1 MAGRGVIPDEDAI
14 FALVREREDFLD
26 RVARGTPVNLA
37 GFAVRWS
44 PQRVKQELND
54 PQFAALV
61 EAAVERSLDSIEETL
76 HRKAVDGNMAAIQMV
91 LFNRRPR
98 SWRDVR
104 KIELTGRTEVT
115 VVQVEATRRAAIELL
130 RERGAGVM
138 QALTAGIDDV
148 IDAEVIE
155 DATDVD

>member
-61 EAAVERSLDSIEETL
+61 EAAIERSLDSIEETL

-91 LFNRRPR
+91 LFNRRAHR
-98 SWRDVR
+98 WRDVKR
-104 KIELTGRTEVT
+104 I
-115 VVQVEATRRAAIELL
+115 VVRHEGGVSVQAVAATKAAAIELL
-130 RERGAGVM
+130 REHGVRAM
-138 QALTAGIDDV
+138 QALGPAS
-148 IDAEVIE
+148 AEIVEAEIVE
-155 DATDVD
+155 DADH

>member
-1 MAGRGVIPDEDAI
+1 
-14 FALVREREDFLD
+14 
-26 RVARGTPVNLA
+26 
-37 GFAVRWS
+37 
-44 PQRVKQELND
+44 
-54 PQFAALV
+54 
-61 EAAVERSLDSIEETL
+61 
-76 HRKAVDGNMAAIQMV
+76 MAAIQMV

-148 IDAEVIE
+148 IEAELVE
-155 DATDVD
+155 EPDDDR